1 MMNSMFAVLR
11 RCLRATGFSRS
22 ALLHYWPTM
31 TADVI
36 AAFLIGLDCGDAYGS
51 PIFMR
56 PPTEWNIQNWLA
68 TQGAGVQA
76 AFRGATHKDI
86 VMRLDGNLYG
96 RRTAGAVYRH
106 ELEEILTNRLKDQG
120 YAFVRGQKDPTTYS
134 CQITQIWLLHHI
146 DDFRAIGPPEALLKL
161 FKDEGL
167 AKHLDLKRGDLESL
181 ETMVEVLGRR
191 KLRSEGMI
199 ATIPDNKHCENIL
212 RVLRLEGK
220 DAKAHG
226 LPSQPRDK
234 TGTGA
239 DELSP
244 EQASKYR
251 EATGSAIYLSLDR
264 RDLQFAVKELARHMA
279 VPLQC
284 DWQALKQLGRYLLSG
299 EMARVTLVSDED
311 LGCQTQ
317 PGLPATSSSD
327 AELRGMSRA
336 ARELYF
342 VAQLATIDFAIPVQT
357 PSLFADSSVGLAIS
371 RKLGPGNKLRHL
383 EVCYFLVQ
391 EMVRRK
397 LIKTYKCKGTAN
409 PANFLTKHAASPAA
423 VQEALPALGM
433 ISLNEVSLQAAL
445 RDARLVKV
453 SAFRKLIAPW
463 KPRRA
468 AAATAL
474 QLSCI
479 SATLSKAAAAT
490 NDDEGD
496 DSFWLYVFTA
506 LAVGLTY
513 FFWSVSE
520 GLQRPRN
527 GHSSIAGNPL
537 QQAQAFLA
545 LRYQLGDSSA
555 ATTSPVVGLRDLP
568 AESFAERHVVR
579 ADSCQRT
586 APQRCAPDKLEVI
599 G

>member
-1 MMNSMFAVLR
+1 
-11 RCLRATGFSRS
+11 
-22 ALLHYWPTM
+22 
-31 TADVI
+31 
-36 AAFLIGLDCGDAYGS
+36 
-51 PIFMR
+51 
-56 PPTEWNIQNWLA
+56 
-68 TQGAGVQA
+68 
-76 AFRGATHKDI
+76 
-86 VMRLDGNLYG
+86 
-96 RRTAGAVYRH
+96 
-106 ELEEILTNRLKDQG
+106 
-120 YAFVRGQKDPTTYS
+120 
-134 CQITQIWLLHHI
+134 
-146 DDFRAIGPPEALLKL
+146 
-161 FKDEGL
+161 
-167 AKHLDLKRGDLESL
+167 
-181 ETMVEVLGRR
+181 MVEVLGRR

-212 RVLRLEGK
+212 RVLSLEGK

-226 LPSQPRDK
+226 LPSRPRDK

-251 EATGSAIYLSLDR
+251 EATGSAVYLSLDR

-279 VPLQC
+279 VLLQC

-299 EMARVTLVSDED
+299 EMARVTLLSDED
-311 LGCQTQ
+311 RADYNSGRGLSLVAYSDSDWAGCPETRRSTDCVCINIGSSVLQVGCQTQ
-317 PGLPATSSSD
+317 PGLPAASSSD

-371 RKLGPGNKLRHL
+371 RKLGPGNKLRRL

-433 ISLNEVSLQAAL
+433 ISLNEVPLQAAL

-453 SAFRKLIAPW
+453 SAFRKLITPW
-463 KPRRA
+463 NPRRA

-513 FFWSVSE
+513 FFWSVSRTQQN
-520 GLQRPRN
+520 LQETLQQLLQQQQQQQQQQTEPTPTTVAAPTAAAPAAATAASEAAATVTPAPITTPASEARTFSDRATDTRASPATRYSRPRRFWLYAI
-527 GHSSIAGNPL
+527 SSVIRQLRRRRQWSAYGTYL
-537 QQAQAFLA
+537 QKASQRDMWSGLTRVSGR
-545 LRYQLGDSSA
+545 LRRGVPQ
-555 ATTSPVVGLRDLP
+555 TSW
-568 AESFAERHVVR
+568 
-579 ADSCQRT
+579 
-586 APQRCAPDKLEVI
+586 K
-599 G
+599 